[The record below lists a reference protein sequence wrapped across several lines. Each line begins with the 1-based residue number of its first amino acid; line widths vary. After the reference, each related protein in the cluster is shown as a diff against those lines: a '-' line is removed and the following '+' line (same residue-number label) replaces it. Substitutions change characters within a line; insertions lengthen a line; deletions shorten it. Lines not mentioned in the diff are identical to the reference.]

1 MGTPDLTCSDRRPL
15 RLEGSPVKVQYD
27 KNVPADPTGIFGMMT
42 NEEFLRGYA
51 AAGAVKFDV
60 DVHHADGVTTTR
72 VSRTLP
78 TARMPAVA
86 RRFVGPT
93 IDLVEIVAWSMMR
106 ADTWHGDAAV
116 DIAVSG
122 RDARFRGRA
131 AIEPGQPGTRY
142 TLAGDVVIKLPLVGG
157 TVEKLAAD
165 ALLKAVDAQL
175 LAAAQHAA
183 G

>member
-1 MGTPDLTCSDRRPL
+1 
-15 RLEGSPVKVQYD
+15 VKVQYD
-27 KNVPADPTGIFGMMT
+27 KNVPAEPAGVFGMMT
-42 NEEFLRGYA
+42 KEEFQRGYA
-51 AAGAVKFDV
+51 AAGAVEFDV
-60 DVHHADGVTTTR
+60 DVHHGDGVTTTR

-78 TARMPAVA
+78 TAKMPAVA

-93 IDLVEIVAWSMMR
+93 IDLVEIVAWSMMSPE
-106 ADTWHGDAAV
+106 TWHGDAAV
-116 DIAVSG
+116 DIMVSG

-142 TLAGDVVIKLPLVGG
+142 SLTGDVVIKVPLVGG

-165 ALLKAVDAQL
+165 ALLKAVNAQL
-175 LAAAQHAA
+175 LAAAEHAA